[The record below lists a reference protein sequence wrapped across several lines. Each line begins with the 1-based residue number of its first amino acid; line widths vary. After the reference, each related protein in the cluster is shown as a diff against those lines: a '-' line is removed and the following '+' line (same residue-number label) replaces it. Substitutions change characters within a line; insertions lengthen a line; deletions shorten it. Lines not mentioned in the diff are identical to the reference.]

1 MSPTPRLAAFVA
13 AAALSFLFLP
23 PALPALLILALLAGA
38 AGDALA
44 VRRPPVLERTLPGIL
59 ARGVPAQLAVAVDA
73 GGAATRVRQPVPPD
87 LDLDPRES
95 EGSLVA
101 TLVPRRRGRHPV
113 PPPAV
118 WVEGRFGLGRV
129 HHQGSEAGDVLVY
142 PDMPAAHRLVTAV
155 RQGRFRD
162 PGVLTRGPLGL
173 GTDFESIRDY
183 QPDDDIRQVN
193 WRASARTG
201 RPMSN
206 QYRVEQDRNVIC
218 CIDTGRLMAAPVSA
232 GGGTAVPLTRLD
244 AALDAAVA
252 VVLVADEI
260 GDQAGVIAFDGTVR
274 RRLSPRR
281 RGGQAVVSAIFDLE
295 PTNADSDYELAFRQ
309 VGAGKRALVIVFT
322 DLLEEG
328 AARSLVEAMPVLAR
342 RHHVVVASVRDPDLD
357 RAVRVPPSSVRD
369 VLAASVVVEAL
380 DARARVA
387 AQLTRAGAEVL
398 EAPPDALAAVCV
410 GAYLRAKWS
419 SSSTPTPRRSRPSS
433 CGRGRGPAAPPWG
446 W

>member
-1 MSPTPRLAAFVA
+1 MSPTPRLGLLVA
-13 AAALSFLFLP
+13 AVALGFLFLP
-23 PALPALLILALLAGA
+23 PALPALIILGLLAAA

-44 VRRPPVLERTLPGIL
+44 VRQKPELNRTMPGIL
-59 ARGVPAQLAVAVDA
+59 ARGVPADLVIGVEA
-73 GGAATRVRQPVPPD
+73 GGAATRIRQPVPPD
-87 LDLDPRES
+87 LDLDPREAD
-95 EGSLVA
+95 GRLAA

-118 WVEGRFGLGRV
+118 RVEGRFGLGRV
-129 HHQGSEAGDVLVY
+129 HHDGEGTGEVLVY
-142 PDMPAAHRLVTAV
+142 PDMPAAYRLVTSV

-183 QPDDDIRQVN
+183 LPDDDIRQVN
-193 WRASARTG
+193 WRATARTG

-218 CIDTGRLMAAPVSA
+218 CIDAGRLMAAPVSA
-232 GGGTAVPLTRLD
+232 DPGVGIPLTRLD

-260 GDQAGVIAFDGTVR
+260 GDQAGVIAFDNTVR
-274 RRLSPRR
+274 RRLTPRR
-281 RGGQAVVSAIFDLE
+281 RGGQAVVRAVFDLE
-295 PTNADSDYELAFRQ
+295 PTSADSDYELAFRQ
-309 VGAGKRALVIVFT
+309 VGGGKRSLVIVFT

-328 AARSLVEAMPVLAR
+328 AARSLVEAVPVLAR

-357 RAVRVPPSSVRD
+357 RAVRTPPVEVRD
-369 VLAASVVVEAL
+369 VLAASVVVETL

-387 AQLTRAGAEVL
+387 AQLTRAGAQVL
-398 EAPPDALAAVCV
+398 EAPPDILAAACV
-410 GAYLRAKWS
+410 GAYLRAKA
-419 SSSTPTPRRSRPSS
+419 RSRL
-433 CGRGRGPAAPPWG
+433 
-446 W
+446 

>member
-1 MSPTPRLAAFVA
+1 MSPTPRVAVLVA
-13 AAALSFLFLP
+13 ATALGFLFLP
-23 PALPALLILALLAGA
+23 PALPALVILALLAGA
-38 AGDALA
+38 AGDAVA
-44 VRRPPVLERTLPGIL
+44 VRRPPQLERSLPGIL
-59 ARGVPAQLAVAVDA
+59 ARGVPAAVVVDVDA
-73 GGAATRVRQPVPPD
+73 GGAASRVRQPVPPD
-87 LDLDPRES
+87 LDLNPREAD
-95 EGSLVA
+95 GRLTA

-113 PPPAV
+113 PAPAV
-118 WVEGRFGLGRV
+118 RVEGRFGLGRV
-129 HHQGSEAGDVLVY
+129 HHHGGPAAEVLVY

-193 WRASARTG
+193 WRATARTG

-218 CIDTGRLMAAPVSA
+218 CIDAGRLMAAPVSA
-232 GGGTAVPLTRLD
+232 APGPGVPLTRLD

-252 VVLVADEI
+252 VVLVADEV
-260 GDQAGVIAFDGTVR
+260 GDQAGAIAFDSTVR
-274 RRLSPRR
+274 RRLAPRR

-295 PTNADSDYELAFRQ
+295 PTTADSDYELAFRQ
-309 VGAGKRALVIVFT
+309 VGGGKRSLVIVFT

-328 AARSLVEAMPVLAR
+328 AARSLVEAVPVLAR

-357 RAVRVPPSSVRD
+357 RAIRTPPAEVRD

-380 DARARVA
+380 DSRARVA
-387 AQLTRAGAEVL
+387 AQLARAGAEVL
-398 EAPPDALAAVCV
+398 EAPPDTLAAACV
-410 GAYLRAKWS
+410 GAYLRAKA
-419 SSSTPTPRRSRPSS
+419 RSRL
-433 CGRGRGPAAPPWG
+433 
-446 W
+446 

>member
-1 MSPTPRLAAFVA
+1 MSPTPRLAVLLAGVA
-13 AAALSFLFLP
+13 LGFLFLP
-23 PALPALLILALLAGA
+23 TALPALVTLALLAGA

-44 VRRPPVLERTLPGIL
+44 VRRAPRVERTVPGIL
-59 ARGVPAQLAVAVDA
+59 ARGVPAEVVVEVDA

-87 LDLDPRES
+87 LDLDPREAD
-95 EGSLVA
+95 GPLTA
-101 TLVPRRRGRHPV
+101 TLVPRRRGRHPL
-113 PPPAV
+113 PAPAV
-118 WVEGRFGLGRV
+118 RVEGRFGLGRI
-129 HHQGSEAGDVLVY
+129 HHRSGEETEVLVY
-142 PDMPAAHRLVTAV
+142 PDMPAAHRLVVAV

-183 QPDDDIRQVN
+183 LPDDDIRQVN

-218 CIDTGRLMAAPVSA
+218 CIDAGRLMAAPVSA
-232 GGGTAVPLTRLD
+232 TPGAGVPLTRLD

-252 VVLVADEI
+252 VALVADEI
-260 GDQAGVIAFDGTVR
+260 GDQAGAIAFDSAVR

-281 RGGQAVVSAIFDLE
+281 RGGQAVIGAIFDLE
-295 PTNADSDYELAFRQ
+295 PTTADSDYELAFRSL
-309 VGAGKRALVIVFT
+309 GGGKRALVIVFT

-328 AARSLVEAMPVLAR
+328 AARSLVEAVPVLAR
-342 RHHVVVASVRDPDLD
+342 RHHVVVASVRDSDLD
-357 RAVRVPPSSVRD
+357 RAVRTPPVEVRD

-387 AQLTRAGAEVL
+387 AQLGRAGAAVL
-398 EAPPDALAAVCV
+398 EAPPDTLAAACV
-410 GAYLRAKWS
+410 GAYLRAKA
-419 SSSTPTPRRSRPSS
+419 
-433 CGRGRGPAAPPWG
+433 RGRL
-446 W
+446 

>member
-1 MSPTPRLAAFVA
+1 MSPTPRLAFLVA
-13 AAALSFLFLP
+13 AVALSFLFFP
-23 PALPALLILALLAGA
+23 PALPTLVILTLLAAA

-44 VRRPPVLERTLPGIL
+44 VRQRPGLDRTLPGIL
-59 ARGVPAQLAVAVDA
+59 ARGVPSALVIDVEA
-73 GGAATRVRQPVPPD
+73 GGATARVRQPVPPD
-87 LDLDPRES
+87 LDLDPREAD
-95 EGSLVA
+95 GRLAA
-101 TLVPRRRGRHPV
+101 TLVPRRRGRHTI

-118 WVEGRFGLGRV
+118 RVDGRFGLGRV
-129 HHQGSEAGDVLVY
+129 HHDGGEAGEVLVY

-183 QPDDDIRQVN
+183 LPDDDIRQVN
-193 WRASARTG
+193 WRATARTG

-218 CIDTGRLMAAPVSA
+218 CIDAGRLMAAPVSA
-232 GGGTAVPLTRLD
+232 APGAGVPLTRLD

-260 GDQAGVIAFDGTVR
+260 GDQAGAIAFDSTVR
-274 RRLSPRR
+274 RRLAPRR
-281 RGGQAVVSAIFDLE
+281 RGGQAVVRAIFDLE
-295 PTNADSDYELAFRQ
+295 PTTADSDYELAFRQ
-309 VGAGKRALVIVFT
+309 VAGGKRSLVIVFT
-322 DLLEEG
+322 DLLEEA

-342 RHHVVVASVRDPDLD
+342 RHHVVVAGVRDPDLD
-357 RAVRVPPSSVRD
+357 RALRTPPSEVRD

-387 AQLTRAGAEVL
+387 AQLTRAGAQVL
-398 EAPPDALAAVCV
+398 EAPPDTLAAACV
-410 GAYLRAKWS
+410 GAYLRAKA
-419 SSSTPTPRRSRPSS
+419 
-433 CGRGRGPAAPPWG
+433 RGRL
-446 W
+446 